1 MSTEFNTLLP
11 KQPAHFINN
20 NWVPATDA
28 DSVNNPSTGEE
39 IAKVAMGNEADAD
52 NAVQAAK
59 KAQVQWAATPQ
70 PQRAAYLA
78 AFAQQVEDNKEVLAT
93 LLTTEQ
99 GKPLAE
105 SQAEVETAVTMLR
118 YYASFG
124 WKRTGQVLASNY
136 PNHQAITKEA
146 PLGVV
151 AAIIP
156 WNFPLAIFARKTAPA
171 LVAGNTIV
179 LKPSENTPLCSL
191 ALATLSKAAGIP
203 DGVINVVC
211 GEGSKVG
218 DALVKHPDTKLVT
231 MTGSTRAGKII
242 AKNAAEKVIPVS
254 LELGGKAPFIVLADA
269 DIKKAAQDAIAARM
283 SNCGQVCICNE
294 RTYVQR
300 DVYEQFMAELKTA
313 ADKVVV
319 GDPLDSK
326 TTVGP
331 KVSPTEKEHVEQ
343 LLETTRKEGGKV
355 FWQGSTP
362 SDEKFKQGNWVA
374 PVIVTDLPA
383 DATIL
388 KEEVFGPVLPVVV
401 FDTLDEVISLANDCE
416 YGLSS
421 YLYTRDLNAAM
432 QISDALEYG
441 EVYIN
446 RTGPEEVNGF
456 HAGWKLSGIGG
467 DDGEHGYQLYVKQ
480 KTVYLNYQS

>member
-1 MSTEFNTLLP
+1 MSTDFKKLLP
-11 KQPAHFINN
+11 EAAAQFINN
-20 NWVPATDA
+20 TWVASKNTDDVKNPATGETIAQVAVGTKA
-28 DSVNNPSTGEE
+28 DTDK
-39 IAKVAMGNEADAD
+39 AVA
-52 NAVQAAK
+52 AAK
-59 KAQVQWAATPQ
+59 AAQIKWAATPQ
-70 PQRAAYLA
+70 PQRADYLY
-78 AFAQQVEDNKEVLAT
+78 AFAQQIEKHKKTLAT

-105 SQAEVETAVTMLR
+105 SEGEVDTAILMLR
-118 YYASFG
+118 YYAGLG
-124 WKRTGQVLASNY
+124 WKRTGHVLASNY

-156 WNFPLAIFARKTAPA
+156 WNFPLAIFTRKTAPA
-171 LVAGNTIV
+171 LVAGNTIIV
-179 LKPSENTPLCSL
+179 KPSENTPLCSL

-203 DGVINVVC
+203 DGVINVIC

-218 DALVKHPDTKLVT
+218 DALVKHPDVQLVT

-269 DIKKAAQDAIAARM
+269 DIEKAAQDAIDARM

-300 DVYEQFMAELKTA
+300 EAYEPFMRALKKAAEA
-313 ADKVVV
+313 IVV
-319 GDPLDSK
+319 GDPLAKK
-326 TTVGP
+326 TTMGP
-331 KVSPTEKEHVEQ
+331 KVSPTEKEHVEE
-343 LLETTRKEGGKV
+343 LLAKTQQEGGKI
-355 FWQGSTP
+355 FWQGSIPT
-362 SDEKFKQGNWVA
+362 DDKFKGGNWVA
-374 PVIVTDLPA
+374 PTIVTDLPA
-383 DATIL
+383 TATIL
-388 KEEVFGPVLPVVV
+388 KEEAFGPILPVVV
-401 FDTLDEVISLANDCE
+401 FDTIDEVVSLANDCE

-421 YLYTRDLNAAM
+421 YLYTRDLIAAM

-446 RTGPEEVNGF
+446 RYGPEEINGF

-467 DDGEHGYQLYVKQ
+467 DDGEHGYQIYVKQ